1 MKTIQQG
8 FTLIELMIVVAI
20 IGILASVALPAY
32 QDYTVRARI
41 SEVLGFTAQIKTSM
55 TECLISESSADDCDS
70 AAEIGVSLTD
80 IASAS
85 NYITSVAVASKTI
98 TMTPN
103 WTGAD
108 GLGAAADTTGT
119 VIFTAD
125 DSSSG
130 GIKWN
135 CSTSGSITQYVPSS
149 CR

>member
-55 TECLISESSADDCDS
+55 TECLLSESSADNCDS
-70 AAEIGVSLTD
+70 ADEIGVSLTD

-85 NYITSVAVASKTI
+85 DYITSVAVTSKTI
-98 TMTPN
+98 TMSPN

-108 GLGAAADTTGT
+108 GLGAATDTTGT
-119 VIFTAD
+119 IIFTAD

-130 GIKWN
+130 GIKWS

-149 CR
+149 CH

>member
-55 TECLISESSADDCDS
+55 TECLISESSADNCDS
-70 AAEIGVSLTD
+70 ADEIGVSLTD
-80 IASAS
+80 IASD
-85 NYITSVAVASKTI
+85 YITSVAVTSKTI
-98 TMTPN
+98 TMSPN

-119 VIFTAD
+119 IIFTAD

-130 GIKWN
+130 GIKWS
-135 CSTSGSITQYVPSS
+135 CSTSDSITQYVPSS

>member
-1 MKTIQQG
+1 MKTVQQG

-55 TECLISESSADDCDS
+55 TECLMSESSADDCDT
-70 AAEIGVSLTD
+70 AAEIGISTTN

-85 NYITSVAVASKTI
+85 DYITTVAIASKTI

-103 WTGAD
+103 WTGTD
-108 GLGAAADTTGT
+108 GLGAATDTTGT

-130 GIKWN
+130 GIQWA
-135 CSTSGSITQYVPSS
+135 CSTSGSISQYVPSS

>member
-1 MKTIQQG
+1 MKTLQQG

-55 TECLISESSADDCDS
+55 TECLISESSADDCDT

-85 NYITSVAVASKTI
+85 DYITSVAIASKTI

-103 WTGAD
+103 WTGSG

-130 GIKWN
+130 GIKWS
-135 CSTSGSITQYVPSS
+135 CSTSGSISQYVPSS

>member
-20 IGILASVALPAY
+20 IGILASVAV
-32 QDYTVRARI
+32 T
-41 SEVLGFTAQIKTSM
+41 
-55 TECLISESSADDCDS
+55 
-70 AAEIGVSLTD
+70 
-80 IASAS
+80 
-85 NYITSVAVASKTI
+85 SKTI

-108 GLGAAADTTGT
+108 GLGAATDTTGT
-119 VIFTAD
+119 IIFTAD

-130 GIKWN
+130 GIKWS